1 MSKKKTLYQLT
12 LDYWS
17 LLMVDHGVLRLLYR
31 NCFRLPGGLFRSNQ
45 PDPSFLRRM
54 VEKHKI
60 KTVVCL
66 RGENDQH
73 GWFRL
78 EREVCDQLNV
88 KLITPTVYSRGLLTA
103 EEMEEL
109 LSIARSVE
117 LPALVHCKSGAD
129 RAGFFCS
136 VYRYARLGEPVELTT
151 KELSIRYGHIR
162 GAKTGIL
169 DYMLDRYKGDREP
182 RQSFY
187 SWLRD
192 TYAPIELQKNFKGWA
207 VSNWVIDKILRRE

>member
-1 MSKKKTLYQLT
+1 VSKKKTPYQLT

-17 LLMVDHGVLRLLYR
+17 LLMVDHGILRLLYR

-45 PDPSFLRRM
+45 PDPLFLRRM

-78 EREVCDQLNV
+78 ERETCDHLNV

-103 EEMEEL
+103 REMEEL
-109 LSIARSVE
+109 VSIARSVE

-136 VYRYARLGEPVELTT
+136 VYRYARLGEPIELTT
-151 KELSIRYGHIR
+151 KELSIRYGHFR
-162 GAKTGIL
+162 GAKTGVL
-169 DYMLDRYKGDREP
+169 DFMLEQFLVRRVP
-182 RQSFY
+182 QQSFL
-187 SWLRD
+187 SWLRGGYD
-192 TYAPIELQKNFKGWA
+192 REALQHRFKPWA
-207 VSNWVIDKILRRE
+207 ISAWIVDRFLRRE